1 MYLSNKCKSKV
12 YYIYFTNSL
21 TGKYTR
27 ISTRTKSKPEAV
39 KFLSDFKNNLKS
51 RIERAEQEN
60 SKVHYISDLQTEVIK
75 YVSDNMSA
83 SNTKLYKTL
92 FKNILEFFGDVP
104 INLISFKDIELYKG
118 KRLET
123 VSKASVNKDLS
134 ILKSAFNIAI
144 RFNWIKQNPAK
155 NVKKVILSEKE
166 RLCFEPEQIKLIINN
181 IHNVTFKNLVIFA
194 LHTGCRL
201 NEVIN
206 IQWRDINL
214 HERLITIRNKA
225 DFKTKTGKIRQV
237 PISDNLYSLLKSLM
251 YGDNNEKIV
260 NFINTDMYLFCN
272 ANGYKYSKHY
282 ASAYFKKVLR
292 KLNIAEKFH
301 FHCLRHTFITQL
313 IKAGVNINYVKEIAG
328 HSTIGT
334 TMNYIHISTND
345 LRDAVNKVSV
355 F

>member
-27 ISTRTKSKPEAV
+27 VSTRTKSKPEAV
-39 KFLSDFKNNLKS
+39 KFLSDFKNNLKT
-51 RIERAEQEN
+51 RIERAEQEK
-60 SKVHYISDLQTEVIK
+60 SKVHYISDLQAEVIK

-104 INLISFKDIELYKG
+104 INLITFKDIELYKG

-123 VSKASVNKDLS
+123 VSKASVNKDLT
-134 ILKSAFNIAI
+134 ILKSALNIAI
-144 RFNWIKQNPAK
+144 SFNWIKQNPAK

-166 RLCFEPEQIKLIINN
+166 RLCFEPEQIKLVLNNINN
-181 IHNVTFKNLVIFA
+181 ESIKNFVLFA

-201 NEVIN
+201 NEVTN

-214 HERLITIRNKA
+214 HERLVNIRNKA

-237 PISDNLYSLLKSLM
+237 PISDNLYTLLKSLM
-251 YGDNNEKIV
+251 YDDDNKKIV
-260 NFINTDMYLFCN
+260 NFIDPDKYLFCN
-272 ANGYKYSKHY
+272 AKGCRYDKNYISR
-282 ASAYFKKVLR
+282 YFKHILR
-292 KLNIAEKFH
+292 RLNFAEKYH

-345 LRDAVNKVSV
+345 LRDAVNKINIS
-355 F
+355 